1 MLFAFGFPGVRNI
14 DYVAFPL
21 RFLSAFVILLN
32 EEDFE
37 TKNFVI
43 SLRDFLVMHFSIA
56 RSSGHLVCLED
67 TLFNVS
73 FDNSFPLMIFFL

>member
-1 MLFAFGFPGVRNI
+1 MLLAFGFPGVRKI

-37 TKNFVI
+37 TKNLVI
-43 SLRDFLVMHFSIA
+43 SFRDFLVMHFSIA
-56 RSSGHLVCLED
+56 RSSGYLLED

-73 FDNSFPLMIFFL
+73 FDNSFPLMILFL